1 MVPVPAFATIA
12 SLSPPAA
19 MKTRTLVAHHRYY
32 GVDAVQLRTAAVRV
46 LSRVVG
52 LPPGR
57 ARVREDHLR
66 QDFAV
71 NTIDGMKD
79 AAPKLAA
86 KEAQI
91 IDAAKS
97 GKGVEAIK
105 AAMK

>member
-1 MVPVPAFATIA
+1 MSAYVMPVTLSQGAFPNGW
-12 SLSPPAA
+12 L
-19 MKTRTLVAHHRYY
+19 Y
-32 GVDAVQLRTAAVRV
+32 GVDIGFTVFN
-46 LSRVVG
+46 
-52 LPPGR
+52 
-57 ARVREDHLR
+57 E
-66 QDFAV
+66 
-71 NTIDGMKD
+71 D

>member
-1 MVPVPAFATIA
+1 MVVP
-12 SLSPPAA
+12 L
-19 MKTRTLVAHHRYY
+19 
-32 GVDAVQLRTAAVRV
+32 
-46 LSRVVG
+46 
-52 LPPGR
+52 
-57 ARVREDHLR
+57 
-66 QDFAV
+66 
-71 NTIDGMKD
+71 NTIDPMKE

>member
-1 MVPVPAFATIA
+1 VVVP
-12 SLSPPAA
+12 L
-19 MKTRTLVAHHRYY
+19 
-32 GVDAVQLRTAAVRV
+32 
-46 LSRVVG
+46 
-52 LPPGR
+52 
-57 ARVREDHLR
+57 
-66 QDFAV
+66 